1 MSISIGHSLLIYMV
15 IGRSNHMTN
24 RGHPPLPGPAAF
36 MGARPGTLRDSV
48 YRQQT
53 VKSCILQP
61 PQGYSLSPG
70 GCYLIIVFNPDDSR
84 LLIPVIKNQSAAGPR
99 TSRKPGTALHLKLRS
114 SLCSQSAV
122 TQQDTKNCYLCTSST
137 TLPLQEEC
145 GNPLSASLEQQNF

>member
-1 MSISIGHSLLIYMV
+1 MV
-15 IGRSNHMTN
+15 IGRSNHVTK
-24 RGHPPLPGPAAF
+24 RGHSPLPGPAAF
-36 MGARPGTLRDSV
+36 MGARPGTVIHSE
-48 YRQQT
+48 YRQHT
-53 VKSCILQP
+53 VKSCILRP

-122 TQQDTKNCYLCTSST
+122 TQRDTKNCYLRTSST

-145 GNPLSASLEQQNF
+145 GNPLSASSNNRTFNN